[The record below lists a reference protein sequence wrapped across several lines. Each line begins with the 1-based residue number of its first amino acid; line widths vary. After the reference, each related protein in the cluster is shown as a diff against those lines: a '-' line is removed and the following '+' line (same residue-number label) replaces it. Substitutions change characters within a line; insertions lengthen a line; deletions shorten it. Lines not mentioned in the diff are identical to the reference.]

1 MFKTFILL
9 FLYNILLPLILIGFA
24 VLWLYLFPE
33 YWWGLMLVTVI
44 AIFWFLPLLTEKF
57 ENIK

>member
-1 MFKTFILL
+1 MFKTFISL

-24 VLWLYLFPE
+24 VLWLYLPHE

-44 AIFWFLPLLTEKF
+44 AIFWFFPLLTEKF